1 MSPKTARALIVSL
14 FLLVAPAIVGAKNAK
29 NPSPGA
35 GAAAAKPAP
44 AANAKGSNAGSDAV
58 GGMSAFSGLSLTS
71 KKEPI
76 EITSTNLDFDYKN
89 RHTVFRGDVQVVQ
102 GDVHLQSDVLT
113 VDYEQVGDKQELRQV
128 TAEGHVVITQGP
140 KKASGDHAVFDQSKR
155 VVVLT
160 GNAVLEQGT
169 NQVNG
174 DKIVV
179 HPDDSKMEVI
189 GENRRVKVVLF
200 PGGEGTPGAAPGS
213 PAPAGTP
220 PPAGSRPAANRDTNA
235 NGAGQSS

>member
-1 MSPKTARALIVSL
+1 MSPKTARALLVSL
-14 FLLVAPAIVGAKNAK
+14 FVLIVPALVAARNAK
-29 NPSPGA
+29 PAPPAGA
-35 GAAAAKPAP
+35 GAAAAKVAP
-44 AANAKGSNAGSDAV
+44 AANAKGGDANDVV
-58 GGMSAFSGLSLTS
+58 GGMSAFSGLSITS

-76 EITSTNLDFDYKN
+76 EITSEKLDFDYKS

-102 GDVHLQSDVLT
+102 GDVHLQSDALT
-113 VDYEQVGDKQELRQV
+113 VDYDQVGDKQELREV
-128 TAEGHVVITQGP
+128 TADGHVVITQGQ

-155 VVVLT
+155 IVVLT

-200 PGGEGTPGAAPGS
+200 PGGQGTPGAASGT

-220 PPAGSRPAANRDTNA
+220 RPAASPPAANRDANA
-235 NGAGQSS
+235 DGAG